1 MDLQHSAKRTGGDTA
16 STRRHHMWLRRAYAV
31 LLTAVLGLPIPGH
44 AHQATPTSSGAGSA
58 MHKASPYRPEQTT
71 RASEYYQS
79 LWGIDNLLVRRTA
92 SGSLIRFS
100 FRVVDPRRAGVLTDD
115 RDTPHLIDPKR
126 NVALQVPKMEQV
138 GELRQRGE
146 PVANVEYWMVFS
158 NKGDPVK
165 VGDRVN
171 VIIGSFHG
179 DGLLVE

>member
-1 MDLQHSAKRTGGDTA
+1 MVFESKHQGGSWLETICQCGLNSLAGTLALLRWALTFSVVCFIWTLSTTSHADT
-16 STRRHHMWLRRAYAV
+16 SV
-31 LLTAVLGLPIPGH
+31 
-44 AHQATPTSSGAGSA
+44 
-58 MHKASPYRPEQTT
+58 HKSSPYHPEKITT

-100 FRVVDPRRAGVLTDD
+100 FRVVDPKRAGVLTDD
-115 RDTPHLIDPKR
+115 RDMPHMIDPER
-126 NVALQVPKMEQV
+126 NVALQIPKLEQV
-138 GELRQRGE
+138 GEMRQRGE
-146 PVANVEYWMVFS
+146 PVANMEYWMVFS